1 MCTLNRG
8 NLMDIQRPESVLR
21 QKKLRRMIYGGVVV
35 VAVVAVSVG
44 LRQLKPAAPSVDKST
59 IWVDTVKRGPMVRQV
74 RGLGTLVPED
84 IRWIPA
90 QTDARVDEIVLR
102 PGALV
107 NPDSIILK
115 LSNPE
120 LEQSMEDAT
129 LQRKAAEAGLV
140 NTKAQLESDLLN
152 QKAQAATVYSDFEQ
166 AKLDLEKKELLN
178 KDGLVS
184 DMDLKVAQFKAQ
196 ELAKR
201 NQIEMERVETFKKT
215 EQSQIA
221 VQVARV
227 DELKA
232 MEQLKRKQMDALN
245 LRAGIKGVLELVPVD
260 VGQRYPAGTNM
271 ARVADPT
278 RLKAQIRI
286 AETQAK
292 DVMIGQE
299 SEVDTRNGIVKGR
312 VTRIDPSV
320 VNGTVTVDVS
330 FNGPLPAG
338 ARADLTVDGTIELE
352 RMPDVIYVGRPA
364 FGQENSTVG
373 LFKLV
378 DDGKDAERVQVK
390 LGRSSVN
397 TIEILGGLKPGDQVI
412 LSDMSQWDRFDR
424 VQLK

>member
-1 MCTLNRG
+1 
-8 NLMDIQRPESVLR
+8 MDIQRPESVLR

-90 QTDARVDEIVLR
+90 QTDVRVDEIVLR

-129 LQRKAAEAGLV
+129 LQRKAAEAELV
-140 NTKAQLESDLLN
+140 NTKARLESDLLN
-152 QKAQAATVYSDFEQ
+152 QKAAAATVYSDYEQ
-166 AKLDLEKKELLN
+166 AKLDLEKKQLLY

-196 ELAKR
+196 ELEKR
-201 NQIEMERVETFKKT
+201 NQIEVDRVETFKKT
-215 EQSQIA
+215 EQAQIA
-221 VQVARV
+221 VQEARV
-227 DELKA
+227 DELRA
-232 MEQLKRKQMDALN
+232 VETLRRKQIEALS
-245 LRAGIKGVLELVPVD
+245 LRAGIKGVLELVPVE
-260 VGQRYPAGTNM
+260 VGQRYPAGTNL

-292 DVMIGQE
+292 DVMIGQK
-299 SEVDTRNGIVKGR
+299 SEVDTRNGVVEGR
-312 VTRIDPSV
+312 VTRVDPSV

-330 FNGPLPAG
+330 FDGPLPAG

-378 DDGKDAERVQVK
+378 DDGKYADRVQVK

-397 TIEILGGLKPGDQVI
+397 TIEILGGLKPGDQVV

>member
-1 MCTLNRG
+1 
-8 NLMDIQRPESVLR
+8 
-21 QKKLRRMIYGGVVV
+21 MIYGGVVV

-90 QTDARVDEIVLR
+90 QTDVRVDEIVLR

-129 LQRKAAEAGLV
+129 LQRKAAEAELV
-140 NTKAQLESDLLN
+140 NTKARLESDLLN
-152 QKAQAATVYSDFEQ
+152 QKAAAATVYSDYEQ
-166 AKLDLEKKELLN
+166 AKLDLEKKQLLY

-196 ELAKR
+196 ELEKR
-201 NQIEMERVETFKKT
+201 NQIEVDRVETFKKT
-215 EQSQIA
+215 EQAQIA
-221 VQVARV
+221 VQEARV
-227 DELKA
+227 DELRA
-232 MEQLKRKQMDALN
+232 VETLRRKQIEALS
-245 LRAGIKGVLELVPVD
+245 LRAGIKGVLELVPVE
-260 VGQRYPAGTNM
+260 VGQRYPAGTNL

-292 DVMIGQE
+292 DVMIGQK
-299 SEVDTRNGIVKGR
+299 SEVDTRNGVVEGR
-312 VTRIDPSV
+312 VTRVDPSV

-330 FNGPLPAG
+330 FDGPLPAG

-378 DDGKDAERVQVK
+378 DDGKYADRVQVK

-397 TIEILGGLKPGDQVI
+397 TIEILGGLKPGDQVV

>member
-201 NQIEMERVETFKKT
+201 NQIEVERVETFKKT

>member
-1 MCTLNRG
+1 
-8 NLMDIQRPESVLR
+8 MDIQRPESVMR
-21 QKKLRRMIYGGVVV
+21 QKKLRRLLYGGAVV

-44 LRQLKPAAPSVDKST
+44 LSQLKPAAPTVDKST

-90 QTDARVDEIVLR
+90 QTDVRVDEIVLR

-107 NPDSIILK
+107 QPDSIILK

-129 LQRKAAEAGLV
+129 LQRKAGEAELN
-140 NTKAQLESDLLN
+140 NTKARLESDLLN
-152 QKAQAATVYSDFEQ
+152 QRAAAATVFSDYEQ
-166 AKLDLEKKELLN
+166 AKLDLEKKQLLN

-184 DMDLKVAQFKAQ
+184 DMDLKVAQYRAH
-196 ELAKR
+196 ELEAR
-201 NQIEMERVETFKKT
+201 NQIEVERVETFKKA
-215 EQSQIA
+215 EQAQVA

-227 DELKA
+227 DELRA
-232 MEQLKRKQMDALN
+232 VEALRRKQMDALN

-260 VGQRYPAGTNM
+260 VGQRYPAGTNL

-292 DVMIGQE
+292 DVQIGQKA
-299 SEVDTRNGIVKGR
+299 EVDTRNGIVQGR
-312 VTRIDPSV
+312 VSRVDPSV
-320 VNGTVTVDVS
+320 VNGTVTVDVV
-330 FNGPLPAG
+330 FNGPLPEG

-352 RMPDVIYVGRPA
+352 RMADVIYVGRPA
-364 FGQENSTVG
+364 FGQELSTVG
-373 LFKLV
+373 LFKLI
-378 DDGKDAERVQVK
+378 DNGQEASRVQVK

-397 TIEILGGLKPGDQVI
+397 TIEILGGLQPGDQVI

-424 VQLK
+424 IRLR